1 MIAIAVIAVLRKVR
15 RHLCLLEMI
24 NDTLK
29 VVMIPKAGLAVMGK
43 LKINKALY
51 DLVFYIL
58 TLRTG
63 HKHFNRL
70 SSSKAI

>member
-1 MIAIAVIAVLRKVR
+1 
-15 RHLCLLEMI
+15 
-24 NDTLK
+24 
-29 VVMIPKAGLAVMGK
+29 MIPKAGLAVMGK